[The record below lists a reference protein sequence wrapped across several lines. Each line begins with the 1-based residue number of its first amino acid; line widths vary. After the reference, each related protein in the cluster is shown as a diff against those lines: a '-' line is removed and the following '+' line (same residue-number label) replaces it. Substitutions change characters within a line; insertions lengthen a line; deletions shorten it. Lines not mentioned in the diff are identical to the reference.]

1 MGLAL
6 TRLGALA
13 TVGQG
18 RGWAGNSGRKRV
30 LRVASGPQ
38 PAAAAAAAAAHSQC
52 RTVASVLTCPFA
64 PHLSLPLPPSLLA
77 PPLSPRMTH
86 SDTVLGGG

>member
-18 RGWAGNSGRKRV
+18 SGWAGNSGRKRV

-38 PAAAAAAAAAHSQC
+38 PAAAAAAAHSQC

-64 PHLSLPLPPSLLA
+64 LHLSLPLPPSLLA